1 MTGNLQP
8 RFVLHDHAARHHHYD
23 FRLERDGVLKSWA
36 VPKGLPEKSGERRLA
51 IAVEDH
57 PVGYVDFEG
66 TIPEGEYGAG
76 EVTIADDGWYE
87 PLVWNEDQIEVVL
100 HGRIFSGK
108 YVLLRFKKAGEK
120 EWIVLK
126 GKAPRD

>member
-1 MTGNLQP
+1 MTAELKP
-8 RFVLHDHAARHHHYD
+8 RFVLHDHLARHHHYD

-36 VPKGLPEKSGERRLA
+36 VPKGMPDKSGDRRLA
-51 IAVEDH
+51 IAVEAH
-57 PVGYVDFEG
+57 PLEYVDFEG

-76 EVTIADDGWYE
+76 KVSIADEGWYE
-87 PLVWNEDQIEVVL
+87 PLVWLEDRIEVVL

-126 GKAPRD
+126 GKAS